1 MFATFYLIFTPE
13 RKFLSFN
20 QANNVVSRMFSFV
33 YIILLHFIAKVIKRI
48 LVLQLN
54 TRMFLCACRSAELSE
69 VKLGLITMLNKTF
82 DFCVKL
88 AVHFKFYC

>member
-1 MFATFYLIFTPE
+1 MFATFYLIFTTE

-20 QANNVVSRMFSFV
+20 KANNVVSRMFSFV
-33 YIILLHFIAKVIKRI
+33 YIIHLHFMAKVIKQI
-48 LVLQLN
+48 LVFQLN
-54 TRMFLCACRSAELSE
+54 TRMSLCACRSAASSE

-88 AVHFKFYC
+88 AVRYKFYY